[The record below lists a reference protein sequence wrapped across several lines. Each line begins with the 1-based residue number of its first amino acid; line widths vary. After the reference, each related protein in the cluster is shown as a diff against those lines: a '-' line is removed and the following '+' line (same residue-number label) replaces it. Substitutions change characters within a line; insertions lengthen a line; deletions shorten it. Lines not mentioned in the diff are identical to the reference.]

1 MILSRH
7 LFRYLSRYLSRYL
20 DRWLSPL
27 FAGLPLALTLGFTG
41 PAAWAQTQAQTPPQ
55 ATATSTAGLQKVT
68 QVEGITEY
76 RLANGLQLL
85 LVPDDTKPTTTVNVT
100 YRVGSRH
107 ESYGETGMAHLLEH
121 LIFKGTPT
129 TRNVTAEA
137 GKRGR
142 RFNGTTSFDRT
153 NYYASFSANPDTL
166 RWYLSWQADAMVNSF
181 IARAD
186 LDTEMTVVR
195 NEMEAGENNPFR
207 STSQQTLAA
216 MYQWHNY
223 GKSTIGARADVEN
236 VDIARL
242 QAFYRL
248 HYQPDNAT
256 LVVAGKFD
264 TAQVLA
270 WTAQY
275 FGPLHKPTRLLQRTY
290 TLDAAQDGERS
301 VTVRRKGGAPLLLV
315 GWHGVPAAHPDYPA
329 VQVLVEILGAAPSGR
344 LHKRLVDQQLAAST
358 FGLSFGLAE
367 PGPLM
372 LGAQLAPGQ
381 DVTKARDALLATV
394 EAIATEP
401 ITAEELERVRTQA
414 LNDWNEGFSDPEQ
427 VGVALSEAIGNGD
440 WRLYFI
446 ERDRIRTLKLAD
458 VQRVATTLLLPDN
471 RTVGTYLPTDAPR
484 RAPAPARVDL
494 APLVAGYQGD
504 AAVAQAEAFDPSPA
518 NLDAR
523 TQLSTLPSGLKVA
536 LLPKG
541 TRGGT
546 VQARLT
552 LRFGD
557 ETSLRGQAMAVSAMG
572 ALIDKGGAGLSR
584 EQIRDAFDK
593 LRAQVG
599 IGAGGQGLSVAITT
613 VREHLPAVITL
624 VGKLLRQP
632 AFPADALDER
642 RSQQLASIA
651 SQRSEP
657 GAVAANALQRHGN
670 PYPRGDLRYAA
681 TFDET
686 VQDVQALTLAAV
698 RAAHQRFLS
707 AANGEFSAVGD
718 LDAGEVRRALESAL
732 GDWAAPAGVAAGGAG
747 AAGAANVAGVA
758 GGAGTAQAGPFV
770 RVPQPWLAPQPTRQ
784 LLATPD
790 KPNAN
795 LVLDQP
801 VAINDTHADFA
812 ALLMANHLLG
822 GDTSSRLWARIRE
835 QDGLSYD
842 VRSGLSWNPFELHSR
857 WSASAIFA
865 PQNRPKVEAALQEE
879 VARALKDGFSAAELA
894 AGQTSVLGQ
903 RRLGRAQDP
912 AVVGALGSNLYLQRN
927 FALHQLNDDRIAALT
942 LDQVNAALR
951 RYVDP
956 ASWAVFWAGDFKP

>member
-1 MILSRH
+1 MTLSRR
-7 LFRYLSRYLSRYL
+7 LN
-20 DRWLSPL
+20 PL
-27 FAGLPLALTLGFTG
+27 FAPLLLAATLALCG
-41 PAAWAQTQAQTPPQ
+41 PAARAQSSSPAQPVLPAALPTGLP
-55 ATATSTAGLQKVT
+55 TGLQTVT
-68 QVEGITEY
+68 QVEGITEV
-76 RLANGLQLL
+76 RLANGLQVL

-129 TRNVTAEA
+129 TRNVMAEA
-137 GKRGR
+137 GKRGL
-142 RFNGTTSFDRT
+142 RFNGTTWYDRT
-153 NYYASFSANPDTL
+153 NYYASFSANPETL

-195 NEMEAGENNPFR
+195 NEMEMGENNPFR
-207 STSQQTLAA
+207 TTSQQTLAT

-242 QAFYRL
+242 QAFYRKF
-248 HYQPDNAT
+248 YQPDNAT
-256 LVVAGKFD
+256 LVVTGKFD

-270 WTAQY
+270 WAAQY
-275 FGPLHKPTRLLQRTY
+275 FGPLPKPTRVLERTY
-290 TLDAAQDGERS
+290 TLDPAQNGERS

-315 GWHGVPAAHPDYPA
+315 AWHGVPAAHPDYAA
-329 VQVLVEILGAAPSGR
+329 VQVLVDILGAAPSGR
-344 LHKRLVDQQLAAST
+344 LHKRLVEQQLAAST
-358 FGLSFGLAE
+358 FGFSYGLAE

-381 DVTKARDALLATV
+381 DVAKAREALLATV
-394 EAIATEP
+394 DAVAVEP

-414 LNDWNEGFSDPEQ
+414 LNDWNEGFNDPEQ

-446 ERDRIRTLKLAD
+446 ERDRIRGLKLAD

-471 RTVGTYLPTDAPR
+471 RTVGTYLPTDEPR

-504 AAVAQAEAFDPSPA
+504 AAVAQAEAFDPTPA

-523 TQLSTLPSGLKVA
+523 TQLATLPSGLKLA

-557 ETSLRGQAMAVSAMG
+557 ENGLRGQAMAVSAMG

-584 EQIRDAFDK
+584 EQIRDTFDK

-599 IGAGGQGLSVAITT
+599 FSAGGQGLSVGITT

-624 VGKLLRQP
+624 VGKLLREP
-632 AFPADALDER
+632 AFPADALEER
-642 RSQQLASIA
+642 RRQQLASIA
-651 SQRSEP
+651 AQRSEP
-657 GAVAANALQRHGN
+657 GAVASNAQQRHAN

-681 TFDET
+681 TFDEL
-686 VQDVQALTLAAV
+686 VQDVQGLTLDAV
-698 RAAHQRFLS
+698 RAAHRQFLS
-707 AANGEFSAVGD
+707 AASGEFSAVGD
-718 LDAGEVRRALESAL
+718 LDAAAVRRALDTAF
-732 GDWAAPAGVAAGGAG
+732 GDWAAPAVG
-747 AAGAANVAGVA
+747 AAAAR
-758 GGAGTAQAGPFV
+758 PFV
-770 RVPQPWLAPQPTRQ
+770 RAPQPWVAPQPARQ

-795 LVLDQP
+795 GVLDQP
-801 VAINDTHADFA
+801 VPINDTHADYA

-822 GDTSSRLWARIRE
+822 GDASSRLWARIRE
-835 QDGLSYD
+835 KDGLSYD
-842 VRSGLSWNPFELHSR
+842 VRSGVSWNPFELHSR
-857 WSASAIFA
+857 WTASAIFA
-865 PQNRPKVEAALQEE
+865 PQNQPKVEAALKEE
-879 VARALKDGFSAAELA
+879 VARALKDGFTAAELA
-894 AGQTSVLGQ
+894 AGKTSVLNQ

-912 AVVGALGSNLYLQRN
+912 VVAGALGSNLYLQRS
-927 FALHQLNDDRIAALT
+927 FALHQLNDERITALT
-942 LDQVNAALR
+942 IDQVNAALR
-951 RYVDP
+951 RYIDP

>member
-1 MILSRH
+1 MV
-7 LFRYLSRYLSRYL
+7 
-20 DRWLSPL
+20 
-27 FAGLPLALTLGFTG
+27 ATLAVT
-41 PAAWAQTQAQTPPQ
+41 AAAVSAQTQPP
-55 ATATSTAGLQKVT
+55 APLPAAVPAAVPAAAGTALSDALPAALPAGLQRAT

-85 LVPDDTKPTTTVNVT
+85 LVPDDTKATTTVNVT

-129 TRNVTAEA
+129 TRNVMAEA
-137 GKRGR
+137 GKRGL
-142 RFNGTTSFDRT
+142 RFNGSTWYDRT

-195 NEMEAGENNPFR
+195 NEMEMGENNPFR
-207 STSQQTLAA
+207 ATSQKTLAT

-236 VDIARL
+236 VDIGRL

-256 LVVAGKFD
+256 LVVTGKFD

-275 FGPLHKPTRLLQRTY
+275 FVPLPKPQRVLQRTY
-290 TLDAAQDGERS
+290 TLDPAQDGERS

-315 GWHGVPAAHPDYPA
+315 AWHGVPAAHPDYPA
-329 VQVLVEILGAAPSGR
+329 VQLLVEILGAAPSGR
-344 LHKRLVDQQLAAST
+344 LHKRLVNQQLAAST
-358 FGLSFGLAE
+358 FGFAYGLAE

-381 DVTKARDALLATV
+381 DLAVAREALLATV
-394 EAIATEP
+394 DAIATEP
-401 ITAEELERVRTQA
+401 ITNEELERVRTQA

-427 VGVALSEAIGNGD
+427 VGVALSEAIGSGD
-440 WRLYFI
+440 WRLYFN
-446 ERDRIRTLKLAD
+446 ERDRLRTVKLAD
-458 VQRVATTLLLPDN
+458 LQRVATTLLLADN
-471 RTVGTYLPTDAPR
+471 RTVGSYLPTDEPQ
-484 RAPAPARVDL
+484 RAPAPVRVDV
-494 APLVAGYQGD
+494 APLVAGYRGD
-504 AAVAQAEAFDPSPA
+504 AAVAQAEAFDASPA

-523 TQLSTLPSGLKVA
+523 SQLATLPSGLKVA
-536 LLPKG
+536 LLPKS
-541 TRGGT
+541 TRGAT

-557 ETSLRGQAMAVSAMG
+557 EIRLRGQTMAVAAMG
-572 ALIDKGGAGLSR
+572 GLIDKGGAGMSR
-584 EQIRDAFDK
+584 EQIRDAFDR

-599 IGAGGQGLSVAITT
+599 ISAGGQGLSVAVTT
-613 VREHLPAVITL
+613 VREHLPAVIAL
-624 VGKLLRQP
+624 VGKLLREP
-632 AFPADALDER
+632 AFPADALEER
-642 RSQQLASIA
+642 RRQLLAGIA

-657 GAVAANALQRHGN
+657 GAVAANALQRHAN

-681 TFDET
+681 SFDET
-686 VQDVQALTLAAV
+686 VQDVQGLTLAAV
-698 RAAHQRFLS
+698 RAAHRQFVS
-707 AANGEFSAVGD
+707 AASGEFSAVGD
-718 LDAGEVRRALESAL
+718 MDAAAVRLALDTAF
-732 GDWAAPAGVAAGGAG
+732 GDWAAPAAATTGSAG
-747 AAGAANVAGVA
+747 AAA
-758 GGAGTAQAGPFV
+758 FV
-770 RVPQPWLAPQPTRQ
+770 RAPQPWLAPQPTRQ

-801 VAINDTHADFA
+801 IAINDSHADFA

-822 GDTSSRLWARIRE
+822 GDASSRLWARIRE

-842 VRSGLSWNPFELHSR
+842 VRSGLSWNPFEPHSR
-857 WSASAIFA
+857 WTASAIFA
-865 PQNRPKVEAALQEE
+865 PQNQPKVEAALQQE
-879 VARALKDGFSAAELA
+879 VARALQDGFTDAELA
-894 AGQTSVLGQ
+894 AGKTAVLNQ

-912 AVVGALGSNLYLQRN
+912 AVAGALGSNLYLQRS

-942 LDQVNAALR
+942 LAQVNAALR
-951 RYVDP
+951 RYIDP